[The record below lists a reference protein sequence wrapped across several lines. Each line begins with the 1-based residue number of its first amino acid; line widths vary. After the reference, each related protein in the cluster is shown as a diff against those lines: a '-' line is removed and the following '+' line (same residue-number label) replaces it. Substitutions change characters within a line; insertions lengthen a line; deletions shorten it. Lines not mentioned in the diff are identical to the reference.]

1 MCVNYQTSIAAFVIG
16 EITGLILIF
25 DQDKSSTN
33 YDKIFIGLF
42 VMFYSLIQFFE
53 LMLYLNKSNDN
64 NQIYKKMLALNLGF
78 QGLVFFLLA
87 SYIYKVNSIY
97 LIICGMVSFLI
108 MLSVFQNDIGISF
121 TESNCLRW
129 DFLSN
134 LPNINISLSL
144 MYFIIFLWVF
154 TESNS
159 EYIKYIGFVLLG
171 TFIFSY
177 YILSGKANSP
187 GLWCLSSA
195 IAAPLFLLQ

>member
-1 MCVNYQTSIAAFVIG
+1 MCVNYQTSLAAFVIG

-33 YDKIFIGLF
+33 YDKILIGLF
-42 VMFYSLIQFFE
+42 VMFYSLIQFLE
-53 LMLYLNKSNDN
+53 LMLYLNNSNEN
-64 NQIYKKMLALNLGF
+64 NQIYKKMLVLNLGF

-97 LIICGMVSFLI
+97 LIICGLVSFLI
-108 MLSVFQNDIGISF
+108 ILSVFENDIGISF
-121 TESNCLRW
+121 TESNCLKW
-129 DFLSN
+129 DFLIDSSN
-134 LPNINISLSL
+134 IRISLGL
-144 MYFIIFLWVF
+144 MYFIIFLWIFV
-154 TESNS
+154 EANS
-159 EYIKYIGFVLLG
+159 DYIKYIGFVLLG

-195 IAAPLFLLQ
+195 IAAPIFLLQ

>member
-1 MCVNYQTSIAAFVIG
+1 MCVNYQTSLAAFVFG

-25 DQDKSSTN
+25 DQDKLSTN

-97 LIICGMVSFLI
+97 LIICGLVSFI
-108 MLSVFQNDIGISF
+108 VMLSVFENDIGISF
-121 TESNCLRW
+121 TESNCLKW
-129 DFLSN
+129 DFLIDSSN
-134 LPNINISLSL
+134 IKISLGL
-144 MYFIIFLWVF
+144 MYFLIFLWMFV
-154 TESNS
+154 EVNS

-171 TFIFSY
+171 TFLFSY
-177 YILSGKANSP
+177 FVLSGKSNSP